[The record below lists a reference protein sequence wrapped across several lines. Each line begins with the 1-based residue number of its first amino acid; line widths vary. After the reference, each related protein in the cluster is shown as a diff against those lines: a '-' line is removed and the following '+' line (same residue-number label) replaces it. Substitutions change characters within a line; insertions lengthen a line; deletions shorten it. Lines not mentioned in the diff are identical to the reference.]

1 MGQGTALGKR
11 DTTLPHRHT
20 FTRKIIPGTDKR
32 LDEENMVRLKPKMK
46 KIGGTIMSDGWQST
60 TSRPIINV
68 ILGVDGMLTFS
79 AVTDHQKSLARFRT
93 MVSDGG
99 FF

>member
-1 MGQGTALGKR
+1 MGQTAVCMVKGAVLGKS

-20 FTRKIIPGTDKR
+20 FTRKIIPATDKM
-32 LDEENMVRLKPKMK
+32 LDEENMARLKPKMK

-68 ILGVDGMLTFS
+68 ILGVDGMMTFS
-79 AVTDHQKSLARFRT
+79 AVTGHQ
-93 MVSDGG
+93 G
-99 FF
+99 